1 MAASARWLASANR
14 WVESPGFTN
23 RPDSPTEVA
32 FADWSEFLDHAQEW
46 LGTPPAD
53 SPTNFGDLID
63 RYDPATGFTAME
75 RITGWHAGIMAEF
88 IARGQVAPGV
98 WPMERAIRA
107 STFVEAARA
116 RGFDITVR
124 WENA

>member
-1 MAASARWLASANR
+1 MRAKG
-14 WVESPGFTN
+14 VG
-23 RPDSPTEVA
+23 
-32 FADWSEFLDHAQEW
+32 LDAG
-46 LGTPPAD
+46 GTPRAVII
-53 SPTNFGDLID
+53 DLVD

-98 WPMERAIRA
+98 WPMERAVPA

-116 RGFDITVR
+116 RGFAITVR
-124 WENA
+124 WEDA